1 MSDWVMLCAEKDR
14 DAAMC
19 AVRSVD
25 EGALVTCAASADELR
40 YRVAT
45 SELGELGVIVGPTQG
60 GVSDVNLAAAL
71 AGDGNARCVILVR
84 DGVSGSLRSR
94 AARAGIDLVVDLAD
108 LTPGTGAEISEKCG
122 DGGRQLLST
131 AAPVPI
137 APTATEGERAPILVA
152 CSGRG
157 GVGKTTLMAAASC
170 VAARW
175 GMRVCLVD
183 LDLSCGNA
191 RGCFGVNG
199 KSDLALTSEGID
211 AALLGRLC
219 VSAGPGVSVV
229 GPCER
234 PETAELAAPH
244 AGSLLVCASGEFDL
258 VLVDTSTTFTEAVA
272 QAAQLADRLLIV
284 SDGRAGSV
292 SSLARMSGLAIR
304 LGVARTRIA
313 RIENRADP
321 RDKVNHAL
329 GRAEVGLEA
338 ARVFRVLDG
347 GREVS
352 DLMAAGQAHDL
363 AEPGYPFADSVAST
377 LAQLLAELGRLPE
390 CEEARRAS
398 EGESSR
404 GLRSLFGLRREAR

>member
-14 DAAMC
+14 DAAMR

-108 LTPGTGAEISEKCG
+108 LTPGTGAKSPEKSG
-122 DGGRQLLST
+122 DGGRQPLST
-131 AAPVPI
+131 AAPVP
-137 APTATEGERAPILVA
+137 TSLATEGERAPILVA

-321 RDKVNHAL
+321 RERVNHAL